1 MIVTNVKSC
10 IFCFVHTFPVDNN
23 ISYKIVLVQGLTL
36 CPPQNKNGL
45 VKPAGAY
52 DEQSAGHVK
61 VIRLGT

>member
-23 ISYKIVLVQGLTL
+23 ISYKIVLVQGLTYV
-36 CPPQNKNGL
+36 PRKTRDGL